1 MANPITATDY
11 KAETTQCK
19 QRIYG
24 GKFFN
29 PMGGTPSVV
38 LDEQFISYDAV
49 SDKIYVSEAGSCQA
63 ALEQRLATLQNNEQ
77 VDRIRVFSPSKTLT
91 RTTTWSES

>member
-1 MANPITATDY
+1 MTRYVCIA
-11 KAETTQCK
+11 
-19 QRIYG
+19 
-24 GKFFN
+24 
-29 PMGGTPSVV
+29 PS
-38 LDEQFISYDAV
+38 
-49 SDKIYVSEAGSCQA
+49 AGSKLGVATTIKLNDEA